1 MTTCPLTFLWIVSGF
16 FFSPGSEVL
25 IDEKRICVKE
35 AKIAEIKDYRSY
47 IYADID
53 FSKMDIYAP
62 SFCDK
67 LRPPIIP
74 QSNTCQ
80 IIRKTAI
87 CKKQIA
93 VFLLTK
99 KLYFRLICRKIYFF
113 YKQLFELDKPG
124 FFTYLGYS
132 SGCRSP
138 PLFWFFY

>member
-1 MTTCPLTFLWIVSGF
+1 M
-16 FFSPGSEVL
+16 SEVL

-35 AKIAEIKDYRSY
+35 AKIAEVKDYRSY
-47 IYADID
+47 IYADIG
-53 FSKMDIYAP
+53 FSKMNIYPP
-62 SFCDK
+62 SLWYK
-67 LRPPIIP
+67 LRPPIIT
-74 QSNTCQ
+74 QSNTCR

-99 KLYFRLICRKIYFF
+99 NLYFRLICRKIHFF

-124 FFTYLGYS
+124 FFTYLRYS